1 MLIQAGRFQTR
12 GGSHANTQYL
22 PDQNRRYDQVVV
34 SPRWNS
40 WTIPTNDGDFL
51 MGPDSRSE
59 TYNQERSTSS
69 PWWYTILIQQ
79 LTVCLSKQP
88 PGGQNA
94 EFKSKRS
101 PDHGV
106 GDAGLTKYGNWIE
119 KTPGLPISEETH
131 DQLIGSYIN
140 DLALRSRSFD
150 TCLASRP
157 SSTKFFRA
165 TINLAC

>member
-1 MLIQAGRFQTR
+1 MVLIQAGRFQTC
-12 GGSHANTQYL
+12 GDSHANTQYL

-59 TYNQERSTSS
+59 TYNQERSTCS

-79 LTVCLSKQP
+79 LTFCLSKQP

-106 GDAGLTKYGNWIE
+106 GDAGLPNMGI
-119 KTPGLPISEETH
+119 GLRKLRDYLFPETH
-131 DQLIGSYIN
+131 DQLIGSNIN